1 MPSSSDRSVRHAALA
16 AFDAW
21 PAAARG
27 AFWMALSA
35 VGFAVMT
42 SIIRYLT
49 ASLPPIELA
58 FFRSLFSLM
67 FMLPWLIRAG
77 WAGLRTGSARK
88 YGLRALL
95 GSFAMVCWFTALAHM
110 PVAEATSLSFTA
122 PIFASIGAMIFLGE
136 RAGLRR
142 WTAIVV
148 GFVGTLVIL
157 RPGFAEITPAALLL
171 LLGSAAVAGAVIM
184 VKILSRTE
192 SSSAIV
198 TYMGLYMV
206 PMLLIP
212 TLFVW
217 QTPAW
222 PLYPWL
228 IAMGGVGTLAQ
239 WAMTQ
244 AYAAADAT
252 AVLPFDYLRLPFVA
266 VAGVFIFGERLDAW
280 TWTGAAV
287 IAASSVYIAHR
298 ESIQAKRHKLAAETP
313 GVPDGPLTPTA
324 RQASKA

>member
-1 MPSSSDRSVRHAALA
+1 
-16 AFDAW
+16 
-21 PAAARG
+21 
-27 AFWMALSA
+27 
-35 VGFAVMT
+35 
-42 SIIRYLT
+42 
-49 ASLPPIELA
+49 
-58 FFRSLFSLM
+58 
-67 FMLPWLIRAG
+67 
-77 WAGLRTGSARK
+77 
-88 YGLRALL
+88 
-95 GSFAMVCWFTALAHM
+95 M

-142 WTAIVV
+142 WTAIVM
-148 GFVGTLVIL
+148 GFVGTLIIL
-157 RPGFAEITPAALLL
+157 RPGLAEIPPAALLL
-171 LLGSAAVAGAVIM
+171 LFGSAAVAGSVIM

-192 SSSAIV
+192 RSSAIV

-212 TLFVW
+212 TVFVW

-266 VAGVFIFGERLDAW
+266 VAGFFVFGERLDVW

-287 IAASSVYIAHR
+287 IAASSIYIAHR
-298 ESIQAKRHKLAAETP
+298 ESVAAKRHKLAAETP
-313 GVPDGPLTPTA
+313 GIPDGPLTPRVEKQPSNA
-324 RQASKA
+324 